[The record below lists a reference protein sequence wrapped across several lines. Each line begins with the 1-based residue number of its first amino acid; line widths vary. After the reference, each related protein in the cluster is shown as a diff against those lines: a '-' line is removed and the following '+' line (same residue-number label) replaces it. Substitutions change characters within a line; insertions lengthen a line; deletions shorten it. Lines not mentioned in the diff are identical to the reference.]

1 MEQVDGIEKVGK
13 YINNW
18 NTYLNQKDL
27 DGMKREYN
35 KITKKLETL
44 MPLESTLKEART
56 IENIQTLIKNKG
68 GKLEN
73 LTEEEIRLAQII

>member
-1 MEQVDGIEKVGK
+1 
-13 YINNW
+13 
-18 NTYLNQKDL
+18 
-27 DGMKREYN
+27 MKREYN